1 MNCKAISLISLVLAL
16 CTAVQA
22 AGQVRFD
29 ADFEAG
35 ALGEVTLLDSTRVI
49 VSPGDT
55 VEHLSYLVG
64 GSYDPLNPV
73 DVDLEP
79 SANWYFFRMTGI
91 KGKQIYLTMKD
102 NGVHRTS
109 YSYDGE
115 HWGHLPIE
123 QSNRRRLDKRFDHD
137 TVYIAL
143 YEPYTYTY
151 LQKRLVDWTGRADVT
166 LDTIGRS
173 FEGRPM
179 QMLHVTDASVP
190 QSEKALVWIH
200 GRQHPSE
207 SPGSYLL
214 DGLIDYLTD
223 DTPEGRE
230 LRRKID
236 AYILPFA
243 NPDGV
248 ANGLSRCNA
257 TGVNQEINFGRSED
271 STVVEVKAIKA
282 MFEKLTAERPLDI
295 MLNSHSQLADHAT
308 FWMHRASATNMN
320 FQRKQWVFTGLTCS
334 FNPYLKT
341 TDMLFSAPAP
351 RYAEGW
357 CWNNAGEQTLAITIE
372 TPYCCYSNNLDG
384 EWVSNENLRYFGKRT
399 MQAMAEYLGI
409 SLPGRYVI
417 ETPAKMK
424 SGWEPMSEEL
434 AYMGE
439 SGWIAS
445 KAGATVTYSA
455 ENIPA
460 GTYEVYRFIPGNN
473 ISPEK
478 SSSLWDRNAGSYME
492 TGVHGWVKE
501 GTAVQKR
508 DGKFKYTFRAGEAG
522 EFADAILLIRT
533 NQ

>member
-1 MNCKAISLISLVLAL
+1 MNCKAFSLISLIFIL
-16 CTAVQA
+16 CSAAPATA
-22 AGQVRFD
+22 QVRFD

-35 ALGEVTLLDSTRVI
+35 ALGEVTLLDSVRVI
-49 VSPGDT
+49 VAPGDT

-91 KGKQIYLTMKD
+91 KGKQIYLTMRD

-123 QSNRRRLDKRFDHD
+123 QSDRRRLDKRFDHD

-151 LQKRLVDWTGRADVT
+151 LQQRLADWTKRADVV
-166 LDTIGRS
+166 LDTIGWS
-173 FEGRPM
+173 HEGRPM
-179 QMLHVTDASVP
+179 QMLHITDPSVP

-214 DGLIDYLTD
+214 DGLIDCLSD
-223 DTPEGRE
+223 DTPEGAA
-230 LRRKID
+230 LRKGID

-248 ANGLSRCNA
+248 AHGLSRCNV

-282 MFEKLTAERPLDI
+282 MFEKLTAARPLDI

-308 FWMHRASATNMN
+308 FWMHRASATTLS

-357 CWNNAGEQTLAITIE
+357 CWDHAGEQTLAITIE
-372 TPYCCYSNNLDG
+372 TPYCCYSNNMEG
-384 EWVSNENLRYFGKRT
+384 EWVTNDNLRYFGKRT
-399 MQAMAEYLGI
+399 LQAMAEYLGI
-409 SLPGRYVI
+409 SLPGRYII
-417 ETPAKMK
+417 ETPARMK
-424 SGWEPMSEEL
+424 SGWEPAGEEL
-434 AYMGE
+434 AYMGDN
-439 SGWIAS
+439 GWIAA
-445 KAGATVTYSA
+445 KAGAAVTYSA

-460 GTYEVYRFIPGNN
+460 GTYDLYRFVPGSN
-473 ISPEK
+473 ISPES
-478 SSSLWDRNAGSYME
+478 SSSLWDRQSRQYME

-501 GTAVQKR
+501 GTVVQKR
-508 DGKFKYTFRAGEAG
+508 DGRFKNTLQAAAAGEV
-522 EFADAILLIRT
+522 ADAILLLKAE
-533 NQ
+533 